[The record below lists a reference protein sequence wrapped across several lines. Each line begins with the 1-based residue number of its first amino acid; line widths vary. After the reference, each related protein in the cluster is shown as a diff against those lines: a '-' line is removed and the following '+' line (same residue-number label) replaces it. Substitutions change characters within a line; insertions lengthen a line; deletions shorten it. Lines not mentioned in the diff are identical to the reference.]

1 MNTDYT
7 FVSYNGGSA
16 GDLFVTSCNGTKL
29 NKISGISVPTEYSL
43 KKFERKIQDKEMSV
57 EDAVQQLPTPPN
69 GFVSTHLFEPIING
83 NWKMINVVVT
93 DPQVQEQIVT
103 RQMKLQKLAIKVAP
117 GESWFDIAK
126 TLCVNEKFEKA
137 ASYWFEQSKRVWM
150 QTMNN
155 RVANTYGKNINFNF
169 LFKENFVSNL
179 QQQGW
184 TTNIDVLAENH
195 RRWIKKNSEFSKEE
209 TLTAIAKKLSTMDW
223 TAESGYIDFVA

>member
-16 GDLFVTSCNGTKL
+16 GDLFVTSCNGIKL
-29 NKISGISVPTEYSL
+29 TKISGISVPTEYSL
-43 KKFERKIQDKEMSV
+43 KKFERKIQDNEMSV
-57 EDAVQQLPTPPN
+57 LDAVQQLPVPPN
-69 GFVSTHLFEPIING
+69 GFVSTHLFEPIINS
-83 NWKMINVVVT
+83 NWSLINIVIT
-93 DPQVQEQIVT
+93 DPQVQEQIVI

-195 RRWIKKNSEFSKEE
+195 RRWIKKNAEFSKEE